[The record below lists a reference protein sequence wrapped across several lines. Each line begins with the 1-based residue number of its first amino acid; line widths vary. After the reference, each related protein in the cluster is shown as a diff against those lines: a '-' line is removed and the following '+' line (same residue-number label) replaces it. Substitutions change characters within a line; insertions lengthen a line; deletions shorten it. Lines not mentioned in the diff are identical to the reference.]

1 MAILPIRTGK
11 QFELSG
17 PFGYTPLQSSLDLEK
32 IVSSYI
38 RTLESVLGYQFK
50 NPQLPLQALT
60 HKSFSNE
67 QSEGALHN
75 ERLEFLGDAV
85 LELAISEWV
94 YHHYPDIPEGGLT
107 RIRSEVVSEVG
118 LAAIARQ
125 IRLGKGLRLG
135 KGEEKSGGR
144 EKPSLL
150 SDALEALL
158 GAVYCDGGFT
168 AACRA
173 VEKIFVEAIENTARS
188 RYGTDYK
195 TCLQERLQASYGRL
209 PEYLLT
215 RVTGP
220 DHERI
225 FAMEVRFDGKL
236 LGSGSGPTKKR
247 AEQQAAAAALDH
259 SLVRKCENG

>member
-1 MAILPIRTGK
+1 MFAYLAALETA
-11 QFELSG
+11 
-17 PFGYTPLQSSLDLEK
+17 LD
-32 IVSSYI
+32 Y
-38 RTLESVLGYQFK
+38 RFNDPG
-50 NPQLPLQALT
+50 LPLQALT
-60 HKSFSNE
+60 HKSYSNE
-67 QSEGALHN
+67 QSEVVLHN

-85 LELAISEWV
+85 LEMAVSEWI
-94 YHHYPDIPEGGLT
+94 YRRYPDIPEGGLT
-107 RIRSEVVSEVG
+107 RIRAEVVCEGG
-118 LAAIARQ
+118 LAKIAWELK
-125 IRLGKGLRLG
+125 LGEGLRLG

-168 AACRA
+168 AACRV
-173 VEKIFVEAIENTARS
+173 VEKIFVDLIEQTARS

-215 RVTGP
+215 KVSGP
-220 DHERI
+220 DHERT
-225 FAMEVRFDGKL
+225 FSMEVRFDGKL
-236 LGSGSGPTKKR
+236 LGSGSGPSKKR

-259 SLVRKCENG
+259 NLIRKCENN